1 MRIEDGKGKNG
12 YASVDV
18 NQKLEVAAESADIMY
33 HKSKNDNTV
42 YVQYS
47 KRNFA
52 TTNDEGIFHLT
63 YTGSGTLCIGSAVVA
78 SNAANCKIEFFKN
91 PVYTSGGD
99 LRPAINLNFSSAIPS
114 STTCYISDTTAV
126 VMTTDP
132 VEEMMDVRLSSPGDT
147 TETVEFKGAIRMQ
160 KGDTFGA
167 IGAVTATASSERV
180 RISLYMWEE

>member
-1 MRIEDGKGKNG
+1 MYIEDGKGING
-12 YASVDV
+12 KAAVDA

-33 HKSKNDNTV
+33 HKSKNDASV

-63 YTGSGTLCIGSAVVA
+63 YTGNGTLCIGSAVVA
-78 SNAANCKIEFFKN
+78 SNAAACKIEFFKN

-99 LRPAINLNFSSAIPS
+99 SRPAINLNFGSAIPA
-114 STTCYISDTTAV
+114 STTCYISDTTEV
-126 VMTTDP
+126 IMSTSSVL
-132 VEEMMDVRLSSPGDT
+132 EMMDVRLSAPGDT
-147 TETVEFKGAIRMQ
+147 TETIEFKGGIRMQ

-167 IGAVTATASSERV
+167 MGSVTSVASSERV